1 MIIDQESIVFL
12 ESQKDEQ
19 DVVFL
24 YEKYEKEKEKEIPN
38 LASIAITDMCNPS
51 SFTVYYPDPNQK
63 VFLELPRPGNI
74 VRSNVIIHKNKKV
87 KRE

>member
-1 MIIDQESIVFL
+1 MTEQDSIVFL
-12 ESQKDEQ
+12 EYQKEEN

-24 YEKYEKEKEKEIPN
+24 YQKEKQPEIQH

-63 VFLELPRPGNI
+63 VFLELPRPGN
-74 VRSNVIIHKNKKV
+74 VARSNVIIHKNKKV